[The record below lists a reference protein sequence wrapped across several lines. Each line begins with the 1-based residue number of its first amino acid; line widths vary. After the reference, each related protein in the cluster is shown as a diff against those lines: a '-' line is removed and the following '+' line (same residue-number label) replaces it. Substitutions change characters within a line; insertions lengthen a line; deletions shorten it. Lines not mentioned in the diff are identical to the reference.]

1 MSVLPPEQL
10 LGGESCLVSLVGGGW
25 ATPEGVTDG
34 EDSQSAKGV
43 QGEQDEDGERDEA
56 VHHLLL
62 QPPQVKVSDGDV
74 WVQMRNPARKLST
87 HFPVVFKEV

>member
-1 MSVLPPEQL
+1 MRVLPPEQL

-43 QGEQDEDGERDEA
+43 QGEKDEDC
-56 VHHLLL
+56 
-62 QPPQVKVSDGDV
+62 
-74 WVQMRNPARKLST
+74 
-87 HFPVVFKEV
+87 